1 LFHITSSDKDS
12 NILNI
17 ISKQYIEMLDHNVLE
32 PYKFIN
38 VSIYMLLLI
47 TYYIYTL
54 NVLGTITI
62 QNRFK
67 ICPSGELLISYI
79 TITSSFFFANCRT

>member
-1 LFHITSSDKDS
+1 MFHIISSEKDS

-38 VSIYMLLLI
+38 VSVYMFLLI
-47 TYYIYTL
+47 TFYNYTL

-62 QNRFK
+62 QN
-67 ICPSGELLISYI
+67 
-79 TITSSFFFANCRT
+79 

>member
-1 LFHITSSDKDS
+1 LFHIISTDKDS

-38 VSIYMLLLI
+38 VSIYMLLLS
-47 TYYIYTL
+47 TFYIYTL
-54 NVLGTITI
+54 NVLGIITI
-62 QNRFK
+62 QNQFK
-67 ICPSGELLISYI
+67 ICSSGGLLVSYI
-79 TITSSFFFANCRT
+79 TTTQSLFFANCRT